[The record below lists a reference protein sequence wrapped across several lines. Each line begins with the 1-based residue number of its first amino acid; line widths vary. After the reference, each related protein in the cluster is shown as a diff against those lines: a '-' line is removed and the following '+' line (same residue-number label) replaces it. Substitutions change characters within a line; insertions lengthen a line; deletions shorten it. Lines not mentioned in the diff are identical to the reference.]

1 MFPEIQK
8 QSLGKKFMNK
18 NHVFADLLVFA
29 LPEAIIYYFITKTPL
44 SRNAGIPVVL
54 LLLLLLLLL

>member
-29 LPEAIIYYFITKTPL
+29 LPEAIIYYFITKNFQ
-44 SRNAGIPVVL
+44 SAIK
-54 LLLLLLLLL
+54 